1 MSVSDHYLR
10 VSLNG
15 CLLMPVI
22 RRTLHAVS
30 QISPQQT
37 SDERGMNVRRAA
49 QYLGTST
56 WQIRKYF
63 RDGVL
68 KPFAIGRA
76 KMVDRHDLD
85 ALIERLKAA

>member
-1 MSVSDHYLR
+1 
-10 VSLNG
+10 
-15 CLLMPVI
+15 MPVI
-22 RRTLHAVS
+22 RRKLPTS
-30 QISPQQT
+30 QASVAIIPHP
-37 SDERGMNVRRAA
+37 DNERGMSVRRAA

-63 RDGVL
+63 REGVL
-68 KPFAIGRA
+68 KPFPIGRA